1 MNTKLPEAEQLKLDS
16 RYLRG
21 TIAAQVTTVEFEL
34 FGFR

>member
-21 TIAAQVTTVEFEL
+21 TIAEGLDDVVRSD
-34 FGFR
+34 FRR